1 MSGVLNDSQFQCLL
15 RLMTL
20 IAACEGGKVAI
31 SQLRGYSNAFI
42 KSEIPESL
50 WCNDCKSKLMRID
63 ELKDRWLHGR

>member
-1 MSGVLNDSQFQCLL
+1 
-15 RLMTL
+15 MTL